1 MQHFFSATIIGMLFL
16 TGCTE
21 TKLNAPCTKDEQCGP
36 GFDCHKQK
44 CLKVCTKDEQ
54 CPEQMH
60 CYKYHCL
67 PGQKPNPKTQ
77 TTTSVDLPKQELIEK
92 QALRREF
99 ELIRQNQIQI
109 QDALKEIKNELKEM
123 KAQRTP

>member
-1 MQHFFSATIIGMLFL
+1 
-16 TGCTE
+16 
-21 TKLNAPCTKDEQCGP
+21 
-36 GFDCHKQK
+36 
-44 CLKVCTKDEQ
+44 
-54 CPEQMH
+54 MH

-67 PGQKPNPKTQ
+67 SGQKPNPKTQ

-109 QDALKEIKNELKEM
+109 QETLKEIKIELKEM
-123 KAQRTP
+123 KAQTTP

>member
-1 MQHFFSATIIGMLFL
+1 MIKIFPSTLTFLFL
-16 TGCTE
+16 LVGCSNNN
-21 TKLNAPCTKDEQCGP
+21 LNAPCTKDEQCGP

-67 PGQKPNPKTQ
+67 SGQKSNPKTK
-77 TTTSVDLPKQELIEK
+77 TTTSADLPKQELIEK

-109 QDALKEIKNELKEM
+109 QETLKEIKNELKEM
-123 KAQRTP
+123 KEQTTP

>member
-1 MQHFFSATIIGMLFL
+1 MIKIFPSTLTFLFL
-16 TGCTE
+16 LVGCSNDN
-21 TKLNAPCTKDEQCGP
+21 LNAPCTEDSQCGP

-67 PGQKPNPKTQ
+67 SGQKSNPKTKTI
-77 TTTSVDLPKQELIEK
+77 TTADLPKQELIEK

-109 QDALKEIKNELKEM
+109 QETLKEIKKELKEM
-123 KAQRTP
+123 KEQTTP

>member
-1 MQHFFSATIIGMLFL
+1 MQHFFSATIIGMLL
-16 TGCTE
+16 LAGCAE

-36 GFDCHKQK
+36 GFDCHHQK
-44 CLKVCTKDEQ
+44 CLKVCTKDAQ

-67 PGQKPNPKTQ
+67 SESKQSPKTK
-77 TTTSVDLPKQELIEK
+77 TATAPDLPQQEVIEK

-109 QDALKEIKNELKEM
+109 KSELKEIKNELKEI
-123 KAQRTP
+123 KKQKTP